1 MRAKTATSASSST
14 TRRSAL
20 RTSKTYEEQNRGRS
34 RTKRSGKRSLEAE
47 LQEVVNK
54 KPRSEKDGKDVKGA
68 KVKQEDKGR
77 KKEKAE
83 KDDKDEKKEK
93 GVKKE
98 KAEKNDKD
106 EKKEKGGKKDKHEK
120 KDKDDKKE
128 KGEKKEKAK
137 KANKSKGEKTEK
149 TGDAAPSKDNKDNK
163 DKAGG
168 NQKGSK
174 DGKEV
179 KAVKAEVKNGEKADV
194 TVKREKVEEAK
205 KRQRSVSAAESEKEN
220 GGKGGKKKD
229 PPIVFKPAEKQKI
242 QHIFTTPEAKTTRS
256 PSPPPLSRLSSKEQ
270 AEKRFEELTKHLKD
284 SDLEDDESSCPASDI
299 ERFMNGEEATP
310 QNEEAESEDEE
321 EEEPEEEDQE
331 NDEES
336 DEEDA
341 DKEEEDESSQTSSEN
356 ASEEEDEEQDE
367 SEKESEKGEKTD
379 ETEAPSHEH
388 ALVPVTNDS
397 QEKAIVLRNSVT
409 HKKEW
414 DAFCRTAK
422 GKMPAQLADMYL
434 ASKNELFNLWVDSGM
449 DWSKCK
455 MEVQRQQEAK
465 NTGKRG
471 WKAVQAKE
479 LKLQYSAEKF
489 EKFKAS
495 RLASG
500 LYYKD
505 PDFPDD
511 EDDSWLELNLFGRRT
526 ISAMNYQK
534 CIVDF

>member
-1 MRAKTATSASSST
+1 MPTPSTPPRIRMRAKTATSASSST

-20 RTSKTYEEQNRGRS
+20 KTSKTYEEQNRGRS

-47 LQEVVNK
+47 LQEVVHK

-83 KDDKDEKKEK
+83 K
-93 GVKKE
+93 
-98 KAEKNDKD
+98 NDKD
-106 EKKEKGGKKDKHEK
+106 EKKEKGGKTEKHEK
-120 KDKDDKKE
+120 KDKGNKKE
-128 KGEKKEKAK
+128 NCEKKEKAE

-256 PSPPPLSRLSSKEQ
+256 PSPPPVSRLSSKEQ

-299 ERFMNGEEATP
+299 ERMMNGGATP
-310 QNEEAESEDEE
+310 QNAEAESEDEE

-341 DKEEEDESSQTSSEN
+341 DKEEEEDETSQTSSEN

-511 EDDSWLELNLFGRRT
+511 EDDLWLELNLFGWCT